1 MPRKQSGSRY
11 VEVTS
16 RIVEAL
22 EKGVTP
28 WERPWICGQP
38 RNAETGRRYRG
49 INRLLLDFTALE
61 RGYSSPGW
69 LTYAAARRLGGYVR
83 RGETGTM
90 VIYYERFEKQRP
102 TEPSWDQEVDRSHV
116 YLARHFWLWNLDQ
129 VDGLEA
135 LRTSFAGLFAS
146 TPHDAV
152 AEDVLNRPGATIRY
166 GGDGAAYNP
175 EADEI
180 MLPPREAFPSP
191 EAFYSTAFHELGH
204 WAGHPSRLDRP
215 LSGRFGEP
223 EYAQE
228 ELVAELTSSY
238 LCSHAGLD
246 VVGQSASYID
256 SWINLLNRDCRAIF
270 VAAREAQSA
279 ADFILGEWAPEVEPA
294 TSIGAEATRDG
305 LVAVTLD

>member
-1 MPRKQSGSRY
+1 MPRRQSGSRY
-11 VEVTS
+11 VEVTW

-22 EKGVTP
+22 EKGVVP
-28 WERPWICGQP
+28 WERPWVTGQP

-102 TEPSWDQEVDRSHV
+102 TEPSWDQEVDQSHV

-129 VDGLEA
+129 IDGLQA

-146 TPHDAV
+146 PPHDAV
-152 AEDVLNRPGATIRY
+152 AEEILSKPSATIRY
-166 GGDGAAYNP
+166 GGDDAAYSP
-175 EADEI
+175 SADEI
-180 MLPPREAFPSP
+180 ILPQREAFSSP
-191 EAFYSTAFHELGH
+191 EAFYSTAYHELGH
-204 WAGHPSRLDRP
+204 WTGHPTRLDRP
-215 LSGRFGEP
+215 LTGRFGDA

-228 ELVAELTSSY
+228 ELVAELTSAFLSAQ
-238 LCSHAGLD
+238 AGLN

-270 VAAREAQSA
+270 TAAREAQAA
-279 ADFILGEWAPEVEPA
+279 ADFVLGEWEPEGMPA
-294 TSIGAEATRDG
+294 TSIGVDPPRHGEA
-305 LVAVTLD
+305 AVTL